1 MTAVNNRTFVS
12 EVVNFKIQKYCNLT
26 GLKKKQQTNKQTE
39 KKRVEVC
46 LGDVHH
52 QDLHGTVTVKSESN
66 N

>member
-26 GLKKKQQTNKQTE
+26 GLKKTTNKQTE

-46 LGDVHH
+46 LGDVYH